1 MCFFFFLVTEGSH
14 YVSLL
19 ACKLK
24 YAILYQQLYKQVQF
38 KLESEKTNDK
48 TTPTTSHLTQ
58 MHTKQA
64 RQQGC
69 GNNGIGKTVVTTTY
83 KLWFPQNS

>member
-1 MCFFFFLVTEGSH
+1 MSFLVTEGSH

-19 ACKLK
+19 GCKSTA
-24 YAILYQQLYKQVQF
+24 AILYQDLYKQVHF
-38 KLESEKTNDK
+38 KIKSEKTNDK

-64 RQQGC
+64 RQQGG
-69 GNNGIGKTVVTTTY
+69 GNNGMGKTIVTTTY
-83 KLWFPQNS
+83 KLWFAQNS